1 MLHKPPGWTPLEAM
15 EDLRA
20 RTPALAGEPMVYAG
34 RLDPM
39 AEGLLLVL
47 TGEDRF
53 GLPAHLTHDKRYEA
67 TLLFGVRSD
76 THDALGRLAS
86 GLGGAPPPDCA
97 EAVAGLGGTHTLPL
111 PVWSAYRVRGRPLHA
126 WAREGRLHEISV
138 PVRDMVV
145 TAVERV
151 AATTVRPSAL
161 LDDVH
166 ARITRVRGTFRQ
178 AEALADWAGLGE
190 LDLPLV
196 QVTATLT
203 VTSGTY
209 IRALAHDVG
218 ARLGCGALLLALRRT
233 RVGPYEAAD

>member
-1 MLHKPPGWTPLEAM
+1 M

-20 RTPALAGEPMVYAG
+20 RTPALMGEPMVYAG

-67 TLLFGVRSD
+67 TLLFGVQSD

-86 GLGGAPPPDCA
+86 GLGGAPPPSRCA
-97 EAVAGLGGTHTLPL
+97 VLVADLGGTHTLPL

-145 TAVERV
+145 TAVESV
-151 AATTVRPSAL
+151 AATAVRPSAL
-161 LDDVH
+161 LDDVR

-178 AEALADWAGLGE
+178 AEALADWEVLGE

-203 VTSGTY
+203 VTTGTY
-209 IRALAHDVG
+209 IRALAHAVG
-218 ARLGCGALLLALRRT
+218 TRLGCGGLLFALRRT
-233 RVGPYEAAD
+233 RVGPFGGSAAD